1 MYQNILVPIDLAHI
15 TEGKDTLEIARANL
29 SEGGK
34 VTLLNVIEDIP
45 KWAAA
50 QLPEGTLARSTKN
63 AEEKLKA
70 MCERCEGIADYEVRM
85 GHTYQ
90 VILEVAK
97 EKKAELIV
105 IASHR
110 PGFREYY
117 LGSTA
122 AKVVRHAKCSV
133 HVLR

>member
-1 MYQNILVPIDLAHI
+1 MYKSILVPIDLAHVR
-15 TEGKDTLEIARANL
+15 EGKDTLEIARANL
-29 SEGGK
+29 EEGGR

-50 QLPEGTLARSTKN
+50 QLPKGTMELSMQRAK
-63 AEEKLKA
+63 EQLKA
-70 MCERCEGIADYEVRM
+70 ICEKCDGMADFEVRT

-90 VILEVAK
+90 VILEVAR
-97 EKKAELIV
+97 EKNAELII

-110 PGFREYY
+110 PGFREFY

-122 AKVVRHAKCSV
+122 AKVVRHATCSV
-133 HVLR
+133 HVVR

>member
-1 MYQNILVPIDLAHI
+1 MYKNILVPIDLAHMKK
-15 TEGKDTLEIARANL
+15 GKKTLEIARANL
-29 SEGGK
+29 AEGGN
-34 VTLLNVIEDIP
+34 VTLLNVVEDIP

-50 QLPEGTLARSTKN
+50 QLPKGTMTRSKKHAKEQLRAICEKCEGT
-63 AEEKLKA
+63 
-70 MCERCEGIADYEVRM
+70 ADYEVRT

-97 EKKAELIV
+97 EKKAELII

-110 PGFREYY
+110 PGLREYY

-122 AKVVRHAKCSV
+122 DKVVRHAT
-133 HVLR
+133 

>member
-1 MYQNILVPIDLAHI
+1 MYKNILVPIDLAHLR
-15 TEGKDTLEIARANL
+15 EGRNTLEVARANL
-29 SEGGK
+29 AEGGN
-34 VTLLNVIEDIP
+34 VTLLNVVEDIP

-50 QLPEGTLARSTKN
+50 QLPKGTLERSMESAVKQ
-63 AEEKLKA
+63 LKA
-70 MCERCEGIADYEVRM
+70 ICEKCEGMADYEVRT

-97 EKKAELIV
+97 EKNAELII
-105 IASHR
+105 IASNR

-122 AKVVRHAKCSV
+122 AKVVRHATCSV
-133 HVLR
+133 HVMR

>member
-1 MYQNILVPIDLAHI
+1 MYKNILVPIDLAYMKK
-15 TEGKDTLEIARANL
+15 GKKTLEIARANL
-29 SEGGK
+29 AEGGN
-34 VTLLNVIEDIP
+34 VTLLNVVEDIP
-45 KWAAA
+45 NWAAA
-50 QLPEGTLARSTKN
+50 QLPKGTLKRSKKN
-63 AEEKLKA
+63 AIQQLKA
-70 MCERCEGIADYEVRM
+70 ICEKCDGMADFEVRT

-97 EKKAELIV
+97 EKNAELII

-122 AKVVRHAKCSV
+122 AKVVRHATCSV
-133 HVLR
+133 HVVR